1 MSAIGNKADKVGFWP
16 MRALSAYDPKRTLC
30 SQGTLGLAQLLMCGS
45 SCKTT
50 FSNEV
55 WISIWPL

>member
-1 MSAIGNKADKVGFWP
+1 MPAFGGKAD
-16 MRALSAYDPKRTLC
+16 MAIALHMSAYDPKRTLC
-30 SQGTLGLAQLLMCGS
+30 SYGTLGLAQLLICGS